1 MVIKLA
7 IMVYNSKDIRTA
19 YEIAGKGEPVIG
31 KMYTGENALEYL
43 RVNLSDKLEY
53 SFQFLLKEYELSSE
67 NIILSLDEFS
77 TLKFNLDL
85 GLIPFDYET
94 IRERGMK

>member
-31 KMYTGENALEYL
+31 KIYTGENELEYL
-43 RVNLSDKLEY
+43 RVNLSEDFEY
-53 SFQFLLKEYELSSE
+53 QFRYLMKEYELTGE

-85 GLIPFDYET
+85 GLIPFDYDI
-94 IRERGMK
+94 IRERGM